1 MKKRCE
7 GIFLSLLIFTL
18 IFSSFTLPSKAESTN
33 KKTVKIGYYKN
44 EVFEDGASDEEIK
57 KGYAYEYYRK
67 ISEYTGWEYEYIY
80 GDFVSIYQMLL
91 DGEVDLV
98 AGLAYTDDRASLIL
112 YPERP
117 MGSERYSIVKH
128 EGDRSIS
135 NNTSSLSG
143 KSIGVLDSAIVS
155 VLNEFL
161 AKEKVTAN
169 VLTYSD
175 YKDLLSAFDRNE
187 IDVMAAEIEGI
198 YDRNNARVLYNFGE
212 SDYYIGVNKNAPS
225 LLKDLNEAQALLA
238 EENPDYLSMLRTKY
252 YSSTLS
258 SRAFTKSETV
268 WISSHRILKIGYLDD
283 FLPLSDTDKDGNVT
297 GIVSEVVPYIF
308 EEMGLN
314 GIDYEFISY
323 KKYDDIVKDIAKEEI
338 DVGFPMGGGLFY
350 SEVDGLYL
358 TNSLI
363 SSVTDLVFSDIYKGS
378 SDANFAVNENNN
390 LQYYFVKNNFPD
402 SKITVYS
409 SIDECLKAVA
419 NGEVTCTT
427 LNGLR
432 TGAILNK
439 YHNHKLSFMQLN
451 ESEENCFGV
460 KIGNDGLLK
469 LLNRGISISGQDY
482 AQNLALK
489 YSQTMYTFTFW
500 DFISN
505 YLWQILLT
513 IIILFILTNL
523 LIYRNAR
530 KRDLLSK
537 QLIDS
542 KIEIEKANRDKF
554 IFVDNITNNMREPM
568 SKLTSLIDSSK
579 RTDDLAKRDSNL
591 NDMSDQTRLL
601 ITMINNISSLVNN
614 TEEKK

>member
-258 SRAFTKSETV
+258 SRAFTKSETE

>member
-225 LLKDLNEAQALLA
+225 ILKDLNEAQALLA

-258 SRAFTKSETV
+258 SRAFTKSETE